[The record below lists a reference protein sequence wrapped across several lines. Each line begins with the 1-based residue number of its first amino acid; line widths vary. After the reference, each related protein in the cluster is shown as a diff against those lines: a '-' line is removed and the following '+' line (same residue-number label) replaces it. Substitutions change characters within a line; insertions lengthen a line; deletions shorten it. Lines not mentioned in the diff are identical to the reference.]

1 MTSNSLQVPRAD
13 LVNRPCCMV
22 ECGQRAQFWM
32 GPPNTNGI
40 DDYIEVCAD
49 HVDSLKQTSDVVVP
63 L

>member
-1 MTSNSLQVPRAD
+1 
-13 LVNRPCCMV
+13 MV